1 MYPRSVLA
9 VLLAAALALPPCS
22 LGQQVSGPSSK
33 LVAPSGGLKIV
44 VIQGEGAVNNIRSKT
59 ATQPAV
65 EVRDQNDKPVEG
77 AEVIFGLPAAG
88 AGGVFNGWMRTQT
101 TKTNAQGQAAAS
113 GFTPNDEAGRFNIKV
128 TATSGDKT
136 ASVVIAQTNSS
147 RGGAGGAGA
156 GMSGKWKVLLVA
168 GAVAL
173 GGGIYAAKR
182 GNGTTTIV
190 STPVTVTAGP
200 VTVAGPR

>member
-1 MYPRSVLA
+1 MVT
-9 VLLAAALALPPCS
+9 
-22 LGQQVSGPSSK
+22 
-33 LVAPSGGLKIV
+33 
-44 VIQGEGAVNNIRSKT
+44 QGEGAVNNIRSKT

-77 AEVIFGLPAAG
+77 AGVIFSLPAAG

-101 TKTNAQGQAAAS
+101 AKTNAQGQAAAS

-128 TATSGDKT
+128 TANSGDKT

-147 RGGAGGAGA
+147 RGGAGRAGA
-156 GMSGKWKVLLVA
+156 GMSGKWKVLLVV
-168 GAVAL
+168 GAAAL

-182 GNGTTTIV
+182 GNGTTTTV

-200 VTVAGPR
+200 VTVAGPH